1 MIGYLKGKVI
11 NITAE
16 TALVL
21 VGGVGYEVYCSGS
34 AFSKMNQGQECEIY
48 TYLQVSEQNGV
59 TLFGFS
65 DIKEKEMFLKLIS
78 VSGVGPK
85 IGLAVLTYMDA
96 GQVASAIATG
106 DVKALSSVKGLG
118 KKTAERL
125 ILELKDSVASMPVI
139 PVVEGGTP
147 NNPTKV
153 SSGDEDAIIA
163 LTSLGFSRAEAER
176 AVIRAKNGGAKT
188 VEEVIMAAL
197 KSM

>member
-11 NITAE
+11 NNTAE
-16 TALVL
+16 TALIL
-21 VGGVGYEVYCSGS
+21 VGGVGYEVYCSAS
-34 AFSKMNQGQECEIY
+34 AFSKMTSGQECEVY
-48 TYLQVSEQNGV
+48 TYMQVSEQNGV

-65 DIKEKEMFLKLIS
+65 DVKEKETFLKLIS

-125 ILELKDSVASMPVI
+125 ILELKDSIGALPVMPI
-139 PVVEGGTP
+139 VEGGATVITP
-147 NNPTKV
+147 KV
-153 SSGDEDAIIA
+153 SGEDEDAIVA
-163 LTSLGFSRAEAER
+163 LTSLGFSRAESER
-176 AVIRAKNGGAKT
+176 AVLRAKSGGATT
-188 VEEVIMAAL
+188 VEEVIRAAL
-197 KSM
+197 KGM

>member
-16 TALVL
+16 TALIL

-34 AFSKMNQGQECEIY
+34 AFSKMSQGQECEIY
-48 TYLQVSEQNGV
+48 TYMQVSEQSGV

-65 DIKEKEMFLKLIS
+65 DLKEKEMFLKLIS

-85 IGLAVLTYMDA
+85 IGLAVLTYMDSA
-96 GQVASAIATG
+96 QVASAIATG

-125 ILELKDSVASMPVI
+125 ILELKDSVAAMPVLPI
-139 PVVEGGTP
+139 VEGNAATTP
-147 NNPTKV
+147 KV
-153 SSGDEDAIIA
+153 SSGDEDAIVA

-176 AVIRAKNGGAKT
+176 AVIRAKSGGANT

>member
-1 MIGYLKGKVI
+1 MIGYLRGKVI
-11 NITAE
+11 NNTAE
-16 TALVL
+16 TALIL

-34 AFSKMNQGQECEIY
+34 AFSKMTQGQECEVY
-48 TYLQVSEQNGV
+48 TYMQVSEQNGV

-125 ILELKDSVASMPVI
+125 ILELKDSIGAMPVMPI
-139 PVVEGGTP
+139 VEGGATVI
-147 NNPTKV
+147 PTKV
-153 SSGDEDAIIA
+153 SSEDEDAIVA
-163 LTSLGFSRAEAER
+163 LTSLGFSRAESER
-176 AVIRAKNGGAKT
+176 AVLRAKSGGAT
-188 VEEVIMAAL
+188 TIEDVIKAAL
-197 KSM
+197 KGM

>member
-34 AFSKMNQGQECEIY
+34 AFSKMTQGQDCELY

-65 DIKEKEMFLKLIS
+65 DEREKAMFLKLIS

-85 IGLAVLTYMDA
+85 IGLAVLTYMD
-96 GQVASAIATG
+96 VAQIATAIATN
-106 DVKALSSVKGLG
+106 DVKALSRVKGLG

-125 ILELKDSVASMPVI
+125 ILELRESVAAI
-139 PVVEGGTP
+139 PVSPSAEGGAVMP
-147 NNPTKV
+147 AV
-153 SSGDEDAIIA
+153 SSGDEDAVVA
-163 LTSLGFSRAEAER
+163 LTSLGFSRAEAEK
-176 AVIRAKNGGAKT
+176 AVVRAKSGGANT

>member
-11 NITAE
+11 NNTAE
-16 TALVL
+16 TALIL

-34 AFSKMNQGQECEIY
+34 AFSKMTQGQECEVY

-59 TLFGFS
+59 TLYGFS

-125 ILELKDSVASMPVI
+125 ILELKDSIGAMPVMPI
-139 PVVEGGTP
+139 VEGGSVISTP
-147 NNPTKV
+147 KV
-153 SSGDEDAIIA
+153 SSQDEDAIVA
-163 LTSLGFSRAEAER
+163 LTSLGFSRAEAEK
-176 AVIRAKNGGAKT
+176 AVIRAKSGGANT

>member
-11 NITAE
+11 NISAE

-34 AFSKMNQGQECEIY
+34 AFSKMVQGQECELY
-48 TYLQVSEQNGV
+48 TYMQISEQNGV

-65 DIKEKEMFLKLIS
+65 DLKEKAMFLKLIS

-85 IGLAVLTYMDA
+85 IGLAVLTYMD
-96 GQVASAIATG
+96 VAQIATAIATN
-106 DVKALSSVKGLG
+106 DVKALSRVKGLG

-125 ILELKDSVASMPVI
+125 ILELRESVASMPVS
-139 PVVEGGTP
+139 PSAEGGVVMP
-147 NNPTKV
+147 RP
-153 SSGDEDAIIA
+153 SDGDEDAVVA
-163 LTSLGFSRAEAER
+163 LTSLGFSRTEAEK
-176 AVIRAKNGGAKT
+176 AVVRAKSGGAKT

>member
-11 NITAE
+11 DMSAE

-34 AFSKMNQGQECEIY
+34 CFSKMAQGQDCELY
-48 TYLQVSEQNGV
+48 TYMQISEQNGV
-59 TLFGFS
+59 TLYGFS
-65 DIKEKEMFLKLIS
+65 DVKEKSTFLKLIS

-85 IGLAVLTYMDA
+85 IGLAVLTYMNVE
-96 GQVASAIATG
+96 QVASAIVTG
-106 DVKALSSVKGLG
+106 DIKALSRVKGLG

-125 ILELKDSVASMPVI
+125 ILELKDSFASISINSVGSESISLPKAT
-139 PVVEGGTP
+139 E
-147 NNPTKV
+147 
-153 SSGDEDAIIA
+153 GDEDAVVA
-163 LTSLGFSRAEAER
+163 LTSLGFSRSEAEK
-176 AVIRAKNGGAKT
+176 AVIRAKSGGATT